1 VLWARATENLVD
13 RLVGESRDDIIL
25 DAHFLYPDAVAAIIL
40 GRRLGIPVV
49 MSARGS
55 DVNVKCENPVMRRWV
70 CWAANQCAAVITVS
84 RALAERLASFGIA
97 QDRLHTL
104 PNGVDLEKFR
114 PRPDSSRRP
123 PGADTVLLSAG
134 HLVEAK
140 GHHLA
145 VEALIKLPKTSLLI
159 VGEGP
164 NESSLRALANKLG
177 VSSRVHFLGYV
188 AHEQMAEVYSAADFT
203 VLASAN
209 EGMPNVMLES
219 LACGTRVIA
228 TEVGGVGEVMTAP
241 EAGAMMKSRCAAS
254 VVESV
259 FTLRKAEHSRDET
272 RKFAERFG
280 WDDTVQ
286 RQLALYEQVISQ

>member
-1 VLWARATENLVD
+1 
-13 RLVGESRDDIIL
+13 
-25 DAHFLYPDAVAAIIL
+25 LYPDAVAAVVL

-49 MSARGS
+49 MTARGS
-55 DVNVKCENPVMRRWV
+55 DVNVKCQNPVMRRWV
-70 CWAANQCAAVITVS
+70 RWAASRCAAIITVS
-84 RALAERLASFGIA
+84 RALAERLASFDIA
-97 QDRLHTL
+97 QDRLYTL
-104 PNGVDLEKFR
+104 PNGVDLQKFR
-114 PRPDSSRRP
+114 PSADKSRRP

-134 HLVEAK
+134 HLLEAK

-145 VEALIKLPKTSLLI
+145 IEALTELPETSLLV

-164 NESSLRALANKLG
+164 EENSLRALADKLG

-188 AHEQMAEVYSAADFT
+188 AHEHMADVYGAADFT
-203 VLASAN
+203 ILASAN

-241 EAGAMMKSRCAAS
+241 EAGAIMKSRRAAS

-259 FTLRKAEHSRDET
+259 SALRKRGRSRDET

-286 RQLALYEQVISQ
+286 RQLALYEQVVSR